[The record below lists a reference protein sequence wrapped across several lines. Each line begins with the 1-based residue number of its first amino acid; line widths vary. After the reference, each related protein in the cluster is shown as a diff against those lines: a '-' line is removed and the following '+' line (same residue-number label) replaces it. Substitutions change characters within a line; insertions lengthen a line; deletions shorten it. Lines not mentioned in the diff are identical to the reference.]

1 MIWWNWKQRKDLMI
15 NSRTKGKVAELEVVN
30 LFKNAG
36 YKDSHRSQQFKG
48 TKESADIII
57 PRLDKI
63 YQFEVKR
70 REQVGKLDEWLQKT
84 DKEAGEEKIPVVIH
98 RRNGEP
104 WKVTLLLTDWI
115 TDIKGVYPPN
125 E

>member
-1 MIWWNWKQRKDLMI
+1 MIWWNWKQKKDLMI

-115 TDIKGVYPPN
+115 TDIKGIYPPN